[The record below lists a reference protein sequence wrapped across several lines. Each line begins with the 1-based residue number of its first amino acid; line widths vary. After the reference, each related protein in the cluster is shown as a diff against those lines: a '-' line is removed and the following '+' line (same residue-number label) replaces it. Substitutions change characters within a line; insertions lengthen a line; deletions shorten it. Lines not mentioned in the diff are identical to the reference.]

1 MSDMFAIRE
10 SAKRCWKNGGKSTD
24 NPWQM
29 YEARW
34 CVWSEQWGKCSDD
47 YMDSPNRAL
56 DALEAAGDSENE

>member
-10 SAKRCWKNGGKSTD
+10 SAKRCWENGGKSTD

-29 YEARW
+29 YEGRW
-34 CVWSEQWGKCSDD
+34 CVWIQAWGKCSDE

-56 DALEAAGDSENE
+56 DALETNGEGK